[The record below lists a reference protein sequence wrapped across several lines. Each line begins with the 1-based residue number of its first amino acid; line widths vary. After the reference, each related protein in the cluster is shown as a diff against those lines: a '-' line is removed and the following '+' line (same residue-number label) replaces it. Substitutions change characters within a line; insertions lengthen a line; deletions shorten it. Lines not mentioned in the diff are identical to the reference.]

1 MSTIYDPAERHALIK
16 ELRDRGCA
24 ASDFLGCYAY
34 ELRKAGFNV
43 RELMEA
49 GFTLIHFRNR
59 TFTAQELLDAGFDA
73 SQLTEKGFC
82 RRGTVT
88 LFSTSSGFLDA
99 VSVNLL
105 LPVRRLLF
113 LAALKDHALVG
124 ERCCC
129 MLDGVVLDP
138 SRSMLESGIFSEAKL
153 TITCSEDPHSVTISG
168 MGLEGIDAKML
179 VDVGFKADQCRKEGY
194 SAKQLLGLFSLQQLI
209 HAGFS
214 SEDFRHAGYNST
226 RLRQVTAAN
235 FSLEELRSSNL
246 TVQEL
251 FDVVMKVPQ
260 IAELDNAGILAKEF
274 RGAGYELQ
282 QLIAAGF
289 RAKQLKDAEFTGQEL
304 FVGGLRARAIVDAGL
319 SLGFPLRCT
328 VTLFSVSGEILVEL
342 LVNVLDSVRSLLFH
356 AASENRSLVG
366 AQCCCVL
373 DGVALDPA
381 ETMADSGIC
390 GDADLTIVTFT
401 DDRKTDSHFVKLT
414 CKTTR
419 KRRTLARPSPLA

>member
-226 RLRQVTAAN
+226 RLRQVT
-235 FSLEELRSSNL
+235 
-246 TVQEL
+246 
-251 FDVVMKVPQ
+251 
-260 IAELDNAGILAKEF
+260 
-274 RGAGYELQ
+274 
-282 QLIAAGF
+282 
-289 RAKQLKDAEFTGQEL
+289 GQEL